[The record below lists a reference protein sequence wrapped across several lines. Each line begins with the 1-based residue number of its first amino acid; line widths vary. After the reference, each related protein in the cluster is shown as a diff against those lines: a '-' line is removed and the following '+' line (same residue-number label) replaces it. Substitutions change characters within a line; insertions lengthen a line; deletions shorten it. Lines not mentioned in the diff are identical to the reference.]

1 MSTPVRNRTM
11 LPHNP
16 RSTRGGAMEIRR
28 LVVTKDV
35 VYSEAGARAARPVT
49 RALGIAVIANPNA
62 GRQVQDLS
70 PMFDIGAELAEL
82 LMPQLV
88 PLLGGAAVAYGK
100 GAIVGVNGD
109 AEHAAAICHPKMG
122 KPMRAALGGGE
133 ALIPS
138 ATKVAAA
145 GASLDLPLGHKD
157 NPWSFDHF
165 ETVTVTVGD
174 APRPDEIVVVIGI
187 SDGGR
192 ASPRVGEGRIL

>member
-1 MSTPVRNRTM
+1 
-11 LPHNP
+11 
-16 RSTRGGAMEIRR
+16 MEIRR

-70 PMFDIGAELAEL
+70 PMFDFGAQIAEV

-88 PLLGGAAVAYGK
+88 PLLAREAESYGK
-100 GAIVGVNGD
+100 GAIVGVAGD
-109 AEHAAAICHPKMG
+109 LEHAAAICHPKMG

-138 ATKVAAA
+138 TQKVAAA
-145 GASLDLPLGHKD
+145 GATLDLPLGHKD
-157 NPWSFDHF
+157 NAWSFDHF
-165 ETVTVTVGD
+165 ETVTVGVAD

-187 SDGGR
+187 ADGGR
-192 ASPRVGEGRIL
+192 VNPRVGKGRIL